1 MLALF
6 LFMFGCQPDP
16 ADVVASPEFEA
27 AVSAAVA
34 KKMAD
39 PIKLLYEQMPDPKYV
54 VSMGSCSN
62 CGGLFQYAYS
72 VCDGVDKVI
81 PVDVYVPGCPPRPE
95 ALTEGLIMLQKKI
108 MQEKWITR
116 SSDTPRLGGPIGERT

>member
-34 KKMAD
+34 KKMAEGGSAASTGED
-39 PIKLLYEQMPDPKYV
+39 MKTMKTMNGMAKCLANVKKSSSLKHLRGSPPDRKDIQR
-54 VSMGSCSN
+54 
-62 CGGLFQYAYS
+62 CGRIGL
-72 VCDGVDKVI
+72 G
-81 PVDVYVPGCPPRPE
+81 
-95 ALTEGLIMLQKKI
+95 
-108 MQEKWITR
+108 QEP
-116 SSDTPRLGGPIGERT
+116 SD